1 MDALTKS
8 GSIVHERLVQLPF
21 WDDYSEEIK
30 SSVADLKNIGGKY
43 AGMITAGKFLEHF
56 VKSPYVHL
64 DIAGPAYLDSAQDYK
79 GKGGTG
85 VGIRMLSNYLQNYK

>member
-1 MDALTKS
+1 
-8 GSIVHERLVQLPF
+8 LVQLPF
-21 WDDYSEEIK
+21 WEEYYEEMK

-56 VKSPYVHL
+56 VDAPYVHL
-64 DIAGPAYLDSAQDYK
+64 DIAGPSFLESSENYK

-85 VGIRMLSNYLQNYK
+85 FGVRLLTDFLESI